1 MKLKDKYRQ
10 IKKEAGACV
19 IALLVLIV
27 FWAIA
32 GLGVSHLG
40 HHRLSWYMGF
50 FYDNGSLDGEKGV

>member
-32 GLGVSHLG
+32 DLASAIWISLCTIRRCGPSPAVLVH
-40 HHRLSWYMGF
+40 GF
-50 FYDNGSLDGEKGV
+50 FLL